1 MVADQPGNLPAFG
14 GSKESSKRHPENTPL
29 RGTCGHFILPFVG
42 HFIVGVTI
50 SHKMAGQFMLPHSG
64 GAGRRQMPA
73 LPATVL
79 VRSEKGVINSFGL
92 SQTRPFLLEK
102 WPMIQSSGF
111 RTCVST

>member
-14 GSKESSKRHPENTPL
+14 GSSESSKRYPENTPL

-42 HFIVGVTI
+42 HFIIGVTI

-79 VRSEKGVINSFGL
+79 VRSEKGSYQQFWTFEDAAL
-92 SQTRPFLLEK
+92 SPR
-102 WPMIQSSGF
+102 SGP
-111 RTCVST
+111 